1 MLRMNAELDTP
12 NAATRAIALMGGP
25 VAVARTLGLNS
36 YQTVQQ
42 WMRNGVPIVYCVR
55 VEADSGVSR
64 RDLRP
69 DDWHLIWPELSL
81 TSEAATAS
89 RRDPTREPVHG

>member
-1 MLRMNAELDTP
+1 MNAVLDTP
-12 NAATRAIALMGGP
+12 NAATRAIAAMGGP
-25 VAVARTLGLNS
+25 VAVARALGLNR

-42 WMRNGVPIVYCVR
+42 WMRNGIPVVYCVR

-69 DDWHLIWPELSL
+69 DDWHLIWPELS
-81 TSEAATAS
+81 
-89 RRDPTREPVHG
+89 PTKEVSHG